1 MDITDLIKKYEQMR
15 YMNKNFYFDADEFE
29 MIANHFIKEKVTL
42 EAESVVNIGLSMHPN
57 SKELMIIK
65 GKVLVSSKKYEE
77 AYNYMLTINEDGTNI
92 DLLLLKFQCLL
103 KLNRTV
109 EANSYLEYILDG
121 ELNAEDH
128 YTFLKEVGY
137 LYNDADIPEIA
148 ITLLEMA
155 REIDKT
161 NKDVL
166 VELAFAYEMN
176 DDIDKAIEITNEIID
191 INPYSFNGW
200 VNLGRLYLYNYEYE
214 LSIDAYDFALA
225 IKESD
230 VDVLKLKA
238 ITYSEDFDFENE
250 IKVLSECIDAA
261 PHDESLYDELI
272 QKYEEF
278 EEYWIEDKDEEILRV
293 LEKKE
298 AQFGSKD
305 LLLRMAHLSLRLNK
319 VDKAQEFYTRIPEEY
334 KNTVDYYKLQGEF
347 ALHHRDYVA
356 AEVAYKKALEVSSND
371 IEVLD
376 NLAEISADLEKQE
389 KVAEYLEQI
398 LAIDPEYG
406 IVKFRLAIVRFE
418 IGEKEPFIA
427 IINQITDRLQLE
439 MLTSMFSSFRSREK
453 REKIDYTQFSREE
466 LLARL
471 DESRECYLQLRKE
484 RGNK

>member
-15 YMNKNFYFDADEFE
+15 YMNKNFFFDADEFE
-29 MIANHFIKEKVTL
+29 MIANHFIKEKDTL

-238 ITYSEDFDFENE
+238 I
-250 IKVLSECIDAA
+250 
-261 PHDESLYDELI
+261 
-272 QKYEEF
+272 
-278 EEYWIEDKDEEILRV
+278 
-293 LEKKE
+293 
-298 AQFGSKD
+298 
-305 LLLRMAHLSLRLNK
+305 
-319 VDKAQEFYTRIPEEY
+319 
-334 KNTVDYYKLQGEF
+334 
-347 ALHHRDYVA
+347 
-356 AEVAYKKALEVSSND
+356 
-371 IEVLD
+371 
-376 NLAEISADLEKQE
+376 
-389 KVAEYLEQI
+389 
-398 LAIDPEYG
+398 
-406 IVKFRLAIVRFE
+406 
-418 IGEKEPFIA
+418 
-427 IINQITDRLQLE
+427 
-439 MLTSMFSSFRSREK
+439 
-453 REKIDYTQFSREE
+453 
-466 LLARL
+466 
-471 DESRECYLQLRKE
+471 
-484 RGNK
+484 